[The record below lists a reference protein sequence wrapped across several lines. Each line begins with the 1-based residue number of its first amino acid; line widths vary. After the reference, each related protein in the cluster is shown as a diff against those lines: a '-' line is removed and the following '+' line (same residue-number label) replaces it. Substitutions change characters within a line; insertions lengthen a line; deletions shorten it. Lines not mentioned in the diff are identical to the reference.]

1 MGNVCISKINNIK
14 TINKRVRRTN
24 HININS
30 INKLRNYWKN
40 DTTYDISI
48 SDNENM
54 KRVIHKLGI

>member
-14 TINKRVRRTN
+14 TINKSVRRTN